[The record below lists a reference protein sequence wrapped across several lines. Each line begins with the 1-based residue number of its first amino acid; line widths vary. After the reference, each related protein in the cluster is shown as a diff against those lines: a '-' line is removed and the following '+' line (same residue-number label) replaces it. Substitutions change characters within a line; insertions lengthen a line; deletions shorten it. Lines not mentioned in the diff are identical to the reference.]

1 MPIKLL
7 GMLCDGFSVQK
18 HWPQVISIWN
28 HRNYNYVLGLPIKL
42 GTESASP
49 SAAHGENEE
58 CLVAE
63 RITTRISLVPQVL
76 HDEPSSSIIIA
87 HKKRISASREQQKRT
102 ISTHKFMLESC
113 DKSDE
118 SHHTQLVPV
127 QAIELENFL
136 SLFCC
141 CPTRDKKN
149 RLHKFRKLKIRPVV
163 AVQGSAWIFSRS
175 SESNGGN

>member
-1 MPIKLL
+1 MRHIVDCLASFRHNSSIGRFKNKSISNQTPIKLL

-42 GTESASP
+42 RHWIGLAIGSSWQ
-49 SAAHGENEE
+49 
-58 CLVAE
+58 E
-63 RITTRISLVPQVL
+63 RRISGGGTN
-76 HDEPSSSIIIA
+76 HDENFSCPPKFCMMNQLCSIIIA
-87 HKKRISASREQQKRT
+87 PKKRISASRAQQKRI

-136 SLFCC
+136 SPFLLL
-141 CPTRDKKN
+141 PNKR
-149 RLHKFRKLKIRPVV
+149 
-163 AVQGSAWIFSRS
+163 
-175 SESNGGN
+175 